1 MLDSASTRREI
12 EKEIPRLVRKGSL
25 PELFDLIDNA
35 ENRRVD
41 TDGYEAACGQ
51 YLEAEMEIQDIEGSG
66 TERSTKAERTGK
78 QTAAVVSI
86 VLAMMVSSVL
96 MISEMF

>member
-1 MLDSASTRREI
+1 M
-12 EKEIPRLVRKGSL
+12 G
-25 PELFDLIDNA
+25 NA

-66 TERSTKAERTGK
+66 TERTTKAERTGK
-78 QTAAVVSI
+78 QTAAVISI
-86 VLAMMVSSVL
+86 VMAMMVSSIIV
-96 MISEMF
+96 ISELF